1 MKHLLLL
8 AFTILMGTQAQASVS
23 ADEFVDKFVAA
34 VNRRLVITN
43 QDRIME
49 NKTIYCTGMRPKQ
62 IEAIAN
68 IIRENTELTVQEF
81 SAKASEAISC
91 YPTLLPQLKRKGWG
105 VLTKSLWKDVEL
117 VNATLADLGVYR
129 HRSQLENK
137 LLDSLNP

>member
-1 MKHLLLL
+1 MKHLLLIVF
-8 AFTILMGTQAQASVS
+8 ATIMGAQAQASVS

-49 NKTIYCTGMRPKQ
+49 NKTIYCTGMRPAQ
-62 IEAIAN
+62 IEAISK
-68 IIRENTELTVQEF
+68 IVRENTEITVQEF
-81 SAKASEAISC
+81 SAKAYEAINC